1 VRIGVDFDN
10 TLVSYDDL
18 LYRLARE
25 RELIPDGAPS
35 SKREIRDAVRALPG
49 GEIQWQRLQGL
60 AYGPRIDQAE
70 AIPGVTSFFRA
81 CAARGVAVS
90 VVSHKTLYAAY
101 DPTGTDLRQAAL
113 AWMDKHL
120 FFASEGLG
128 LARDDV
134 HFATSRREKI
144 ECIRR
149 LGCQVF
155 IDDLDETF
163 AEPGFPDG
171 VERFLF
177 SPSCAESAVPGV
189 RSLASWEDLR
199 RACFGAHA

>member
-1 VRIGVDFDN
+1 LRIGVDFDN
-10 TLVSYDDL
+10 TLVRYDDL

-25 RELIPDGAPS
+25 RDFVPEGAPRS
-35 SKREIRDAVRALPG
+35 TRALRDAVRARPG

-60 AYGPRIDQAE
+60 AYGPRIDQAA

-81 CAARGVAVS
+81 CAARGVVVS
-90 VVSHKTLYAAY
+90 VVSHRTLYAAY

-128 LARDDV
+128 LSRDDV
-134 HFATSRREKI
+134 HFAASRREKVDT
-144 ECIRR
+144 IRR
-149 LGCQVF
+149 LRCRVF
-155 IDDLDETF
+155 IDDVDETF
-163 AEPGFPDG
+163 AEPGFPED
-171 VERFLF
+171 VDRFLF
-177 SPSCAESAVPGV
+177 SPACAESTVPGV
-189 RSLASWEDLR
+189 RSLASWEELR